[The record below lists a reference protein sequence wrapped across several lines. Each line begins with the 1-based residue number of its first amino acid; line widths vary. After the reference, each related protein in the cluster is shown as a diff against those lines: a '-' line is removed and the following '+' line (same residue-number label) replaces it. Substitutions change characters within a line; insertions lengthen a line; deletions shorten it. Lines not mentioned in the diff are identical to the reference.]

1 MFVQSFYVVYQT
13 SQVDNVMYETKKT
26 PIIMIPS
33 AFRQTISTMFISPIL
48 LELPAPAAGKH
59 PPQDN
64 LSFIDCL
71 LKFTKIQIED
81 IFIVKGTFGRGSK
94 KADTDIEP
102 T

>member
-1 MFVQSFYVVYQT
+1 MFVQSFYIVYQT

-33 AFRQTISTMFISPIL
+33 AFRQTISTMSSHLSYSFR
-48 LELPAPAAGKH
+48 AAGWPAKH
-59 PPQDN
+59 SPQDN
-64 LSFIDCL
+64 LSFIDRL

-81 IFIVKGTFGRGSK
+81 IVIVKGTFGRGSK
-94 KADTDIEP
+94 KADTDTEP